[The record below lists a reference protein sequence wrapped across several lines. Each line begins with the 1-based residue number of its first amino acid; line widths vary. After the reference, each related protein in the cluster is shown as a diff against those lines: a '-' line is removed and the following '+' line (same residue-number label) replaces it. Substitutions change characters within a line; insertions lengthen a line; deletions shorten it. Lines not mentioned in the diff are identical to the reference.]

1 MVVEVDFLLHKD
13 IRLPH
18 FFFHQ
23 PQCCICFLICF
34 SQKQEERRTQLL
46 ELERQMAENQAK
58 LAMMSA
64 QDKEAKQK
72 DYINMQKVRFSLTKI
87 QT

>member
-1 MVVEVDFLLHKD
+1 M
-13 IRLPH
+13 
-18 FFFHQ
+18 
-23 PQCCICFLICF
+23 
-34 SQKQEERRTQLL
+34 

-87 QT
+87 QTWFVAYRFYLVSSKKIFFIELMG